1 MMGGGEGRVS
11 REKVFP
17 QVSLTLFTQQQG
29 PKRQEQK
36 LQGFSNLSLN

>member
-1 MMGGGEGRVS
+1 MMGSGEGRVS

-29 PKRQEQK
+29 PKRARAEAAGLLK
-36 LQGFSNLSLN
+36 P